1 MLSSFFIYVAFNL
14 IMFGCVLFSYGF
26 FIEAKT
32 NPDSKKFHLFGSL
45 FFLSM
50 WLLVIWIQF
59 WGGLRESGAIILFTQ
74 TILISILILDIKIN
88 KHRLFKFGGR
98 IVDMLNNTIEV
109 TLPRLIGNIFLYSTI
124 VLTFFAVLFLIVKL
138 VKYFWYL

>member
-1 MLSSFFIYVAFNL
+1 MLSSFFTYVVFNL
-14 IMFGCVLFSYGF
+14 MMFGCVLFSYGF

-45 FFLSM
+45 YSLSM

-88 KHRLFKFGGR
+88 KHRVFKFGGR

-109 TLPRLIGNIFLYSTI
+109 TLPRLLGNIFLYSTI
-124 VLTFFAVLFLIVKL
+124 ILTFFAVLFLIVKL

>member
-1 MLSSFFIYVAFNL
+1 MLSSFFTYAVFNL
-14 IMFGCVLFSYGF
+14 MMFGCVLFSYGF

-50 WLLVIWIQF
+50 WLLVIWMQF
-59 WGGLRESGAIILFTQ
+59 WGGLGESGSITIITQFT
-74 TILISILILDIKIN
+74 LISILIFDIKIN
-88 KHRLFKFGGR
+88 EHRILNFFGKF
-98 IVDMLNNTIEV
+98 VDMFNNTIEV
-109 TLPRLIGNIFLYSTI
+109 TLPRLFRNVLLYSTI
-124 VLTFFAVLFLIVKL
+124 ILAFFAVVFLIVKL

>member
-1 MLSSFFIYVAFNL
+1 MWDSFFIYVAFNL
-14 IMFGCVLFSYGF
+14 MIFGAVIMSYGLF
-26 FIEAKT
+26 TESKK

-59 WGGLRESGAIILFTQ
+59 WGGLGESGSITIITQFT
-74 TILISILILDIKIN
+74 LISILIFDIKIN
-88 KHRLFKFGGR
+88 EHRILNFFGKF
-98 IVDMLNNTIEV
+98 VDMFNNTIEV
-109 TLPRLIGNIFLYSTI
+109 TLPRLFRNVLLYSTI
-124 VLTFFAVLFLIVKL
+124 ILAFFAVVFLIVKL

>member
-1 MLSSFFIYVAFNL
+1 MWDSFFIYVAFNL
-14 IMFGCVLFSYGF
+14 MIFGAVIMSYGLF
-26 FIEAKT
+26 TESKK

-88 KHRLFKFGGR
+88 KHRILKFFKKFG
-98 IVDMLNNTIEV
+98 DMFNKTIEV
-109 TLPRLIGNIFLYSTI
+109 TLPKLFGNIFLYSI
-124 VLTFFAVLFLIVKL
+124 IILTFFAVLFLIVKL
-138 VKYFWYL
+138 VKYFWYY